1 MKTENKAFIYALIDP
16 KNNEVRYI
24 GKANN
29 PKKRLTQHLLISK
42 NKKTHRDNWLQSLLA
57 ADLKPIL
64 VILEECQDNWAER
77 EQYYIDKYPNL
88 TNHTKGGEGTNG
100 FKHSEET
107 IQKFSEQR
115 KGKKQTPAQYAANC
129 NRTVSDETKEKLS
142 LTNKGHSR
150 HTPEQ
155 IAAIKKS
162 NKERGCSDET
172 KKLMSEQRKGKKQ
185 TPAQY
190 AANCNRVYKNYKK
203 VVCLTNGKTYNSVYE
218 AAKDLEL
225 KHTAI
230 VQVANGGRKLHK
242 GYVFKYL

>member
-1 MKTENKAFIYALIDP
+1 MKTENKTFIYALIDP
-16 KNNEVRYI
+16 KNDEVRYI

-29 PKKRLTQHLLISK
+29 PKKRLNQHLLISK

-77 EQYYIDKYPNL
+77 EQYYINNHHNL
-88 TNHTKGGEGTNG
+88 TNHTIGGEGTIG

-107 IQKFSEQR
+107 LKKFSEQR
-115 KGKKQTPAQYAANC
+115 KGKKQTPRQYIANC
-129 NRTVSDETKEKLS
+129 NRVVSDETREKQKLA
-142 LTNKGHSR
+142 NKGHSR

-172 KKLMSEQRKGKKQ
+172 RELMSEQRNGKKQ

-190 AANCNRVYKNYKK
+190 AANCNRPKKYKK
-203 VVCLTNGKTYNSVYE
+203 VICLTNGKTYNSVYE
-218 AAKDLEL
+218 AAEDLDL
-225 KHTAI
+225 THTAI
-230 VQVANGGRKLHK
+230 SQVANGTRKSHK
-242 GYVFKYL
+242 NYVFKYLD